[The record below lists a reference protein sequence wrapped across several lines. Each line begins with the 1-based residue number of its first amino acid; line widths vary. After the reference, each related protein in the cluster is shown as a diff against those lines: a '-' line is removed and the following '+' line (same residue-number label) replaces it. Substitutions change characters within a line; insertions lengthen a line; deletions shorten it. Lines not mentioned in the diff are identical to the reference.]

1 MVTEATVRESLRDE
15 VVASVPGLS
24 ETIYE
29 FWVPRT
35 NERADLAAIG
45 PAMWGYEIKTAQ
57 DTLRRLPRQVEAYN
71 RLFDH
76 CTVVLAERHL
86 KAALTIVPEWWGV
99 AVILTDHVPLS
110 FRLIRPASLNRSV
123 DPETLVRLLWRQEVR
138 SALSAAGAEPD
149 PKASRASMWQQ
160 LLSLLDLESL
170 KEAVRKALLER
181 NPSLVRFPNSRSS
194 AFDVTR

>member
-110 FRLIRPASLNRSV
+110 
-123 DPETLVRLLWRQEVR
+123 
-138 SALSAAGAEPD
+138 
-149 PKASRASMWQQ
+149 
-160 LLSLLDLESL
+160 
-170 KEAVRKALLER
+170 
-181 NPSLVRFPNSRSS
+181 
-194 AFDVTR
+194 

>member
-15 VVASVPGLS
+15 VVANVPGLS

-76 CTVVLAERHL
+76 CTIVLAERHL

-99 AVILTDHVPLS
+99 E
-110 FRLIRPASLNRSV
+110 RPK
-123 DPETLVRLLWRQEVR
+123 P
-138 SALSAAGAEPD
+138 P
-149 PKASRASMWQQ
+149 
-160 LLSLLDLESL
+160 
-170 KEAVRKALLER
+170 
-181 NPSLVRFPNSRSS
+181 
-194 AFDVTR
+194 